1 MTRLSAQWRPR
12 LHARL
17 KLRTRPCPSVCPSV
31 GSDLGDGAE
40 AAGLLAGSHHQQV
53 APLVALVIQ
62 RPGEADLAR
71 LLPHVEKAAGVD
83 QQAVADRQLLERD
96 GRHHQEA
103 AGAGV
108 VERVGGGAKDI
119 SHQSVIS
126 SRAHF

>member
-1 MTRLSAQWRPR
+1 MATSSSRTA
-12 LHARL
+12 ARG
-17 KLRTRPCPSVCPSV
+17 TQNPPVCRSV
-31 GSDLGDGAE
+31 GRSDLGDGAE

-62 RPGEADLAR
+62 RPGEADLPS

-103 AGAGV
+103 ADRKG
-108 VERVGGGAKDI
+108 EGGQKDV
-119 SHQSVIS
+119 SHQSAIVS
-126 SRAHF
+126 GVHF

>member
-1 MTRLSAQWRPR
+1 M
-12 LHARL
+12 
-17 KLRTRPCPSVCPSV
+17 

-83 QQAVADRQLLERD
+83 QQAVAERQLLERD

-103 AGAGV
+103 AD
-108 VERVGGGAKDI
+108 GGGGLGGKG
-119 SHQSVIS
+119 HQSSICDFEP
-126 SRAHF
+126 RALLNRAANPPFTTSAPRRNGINYSLGH